1 VLVRLCSGVH
11 VSFDVRGEGF
21 AHYCSRVLINRWIDV
36 EGCLMMAIPSEK
48 DKGKA
53 FSLFWAIV
61 SRTSPACLDQNFSTD
76 TPPTSTCPSSTRVR
90 SWAP

>member
-1 VLVRLCSGVH
+1 
-11 VSFDVRGEGF
+11 
-21 AHYCSRVLINRWIDV
+21 
-36 EGCLMMAIPSEK
+36 MMAIPSEK

-61 SRTSPACLDQNFSTD
+61 SRIPSVCLDQDLSTD
-76 TPPTSTCPSSTRVR
+76 TSPTSTCSSSTRVR